1 MSSSVFGNLSGPPPW
16 GAGPCQG
23 LPGETQG
30 GLDPSLG
37 WGTQLLHCS
46 CSLGSVL
53 PTPKRGACSLSPSVT
68 PGTQAPAQDPG
79 CPIPDPQPTPL
90 TPRSTPAFLASSDP
104 HLRERLLTFPQHFEI
119 SAVGRVS
126 GSLSTTFLK
135 PGTHSRE
142 PGMTQL
148 SSPSAAFSLKYTQ
161 RSVQPI

>member
-1 MSSSVFGNLSGPPPW
+1 MGICLGHLLGVQAPGRDYRGRCKVGSAPLW
-16 GAGPCQG
+16 GG
-23 LPGETQG
+23 
-30 GLDPSLG
+30 
-37 WGTQLLHCS
+37 GTQLLHCS
-46 CSLGSVL
+46 CSLGSIL
-53 PTPKRGACSLSPSVT
+53 PRPKRGACSLSPSVT

-119 SAVGRVS
+119 SAVGWVS

-135 PGTHSRE
+135 PGTHSRG

-161 RSVQPI
+161 RLVQPI